1 MRVVAIETLNQT
13 TSEQSQ
19 LLPDDVW
26 FLHGGA
32 RIMKKINTSFGV
44 KEGHY
49 LVGNQG
55 IYKVCKFLGE
65 GSFGKVAK
73 CTKLGSPGFCA
84 IKIMKSDRA
93 GLREM
98 ETMKRIKHL
107 DPDKNHLV
115 KMYECFSFQNMTCIV
130 YEILEESLY
139 NFFQKYEHHIH
150 LCHIRVMAQQLLTA
164 LEAINSMGLIHC
176 DIKMDNIM
184 FIRQNCINVKLIDF
198 GLALE
203 TKELTTV
210 SRVQVTPF
218 RAPEVILGLYPLDK
232 SVDMWAL
239 GVVLASSYFGKYPFS
254 YHTEYDTIRAMVQI
268 FEHEQITANHV
279 VKKSQTNLDEM
290 IKIHRETFDQH
301 DDDDHRVFIDL
312 LKRMLEV
319 NPQRRITPSQALTH
333 DFLTLKHLS
342 GESHAEYA
350 AMKPAPQENLEK
362 TEAPHTDSDQAKMPI
377 GVKKRKKV
385 FSVKKDILLI
395 GNLGNYKVSDV
406 LGEGSFGKVFKC
418 HKEETEDIYA
428 IKILKY
434 VSDAKKEVEVMELI
448 RDLDPDKNNLIK
460 FYEYFTHRNV
470 NCVVYEM
477 LHQRLYDYM
486 HKPTHLCNIRSVAEQ
501 MFQALS
507 ALKSIGVVH
516 GDIKLDNIL
525 FADKNSLRMKLI
537 DFGLA
542 RKAKELV
549 KGTKIQVTPFRAP
562 EVILGLPL
570 DESID
575 MWALGMVLACLYSM
589 VQIFGL
595 PEEDLLTAGEFAGN
609 FFTSDDGGNDPDMDD
624 VCYHVVN
631 LDTRIKVHQK
641 TFDLH
646 DDNDHRVFLDLLKR
660 MLEVNPQK
668 RIPPSQALAH
678 DFITMRHLSGESAA
692 EYFATAKTIMG
703 SPSSSSSSN
712 SSRTTNGNPQTP
724 ESKKL
729 ILWR

>member
-1 MRVVAIETLNQT
+1 I
-13 TSEQSQ
+13 
-19 LLPDDVW
+19 LLPLI
-26 FLHGGA
+26 FLEKHLKVEVESKSETKGN
-32 RIMKKINTSFGV
+32 RNTSFGV

-268 FEHEQITANHV
+268 FGVPEPEVLEKAEHTRGFFVLDYEDDDLCWRLQTPEEHEQITFSLTFSSGCWRSILKEELHQ
-279 VKKSQTNLDEM
+279 VKPSCDP
-290 IKIHRETFDQH
+290 RE
-301 DDDDHRVFIDL
+301 
-312 LKRMLEV
+312 
-319 NPQRRITPSQALTH
+319 
-333 DFLTLKHLS
+333 
-342 GESHAEYA
+342 
-350 AMKPAPQENLEK
+350 KPAPQENLEK

-575 MWALGMVLACLYSM
+575 MWALGMVLACLAM

-609 FFTSDDGGNDPDMDD
+609 FFTSDDGGNDP
-624 VCYHVVN
+624 
-631 LDTRIKVHQK
+631 
-641 TFDLH
+641 
-646 DDNDHRVFLDLLKR
+646 VFLDLLKR

>member
-1 MRVVAIETLNQT
+1 ELDRVTPPPWRSKQE
-13 TSEQSQ
+13 
-19 LLPDDVW
+19 LPMSRK
-26 FLHGGA
+26 GN
-32 RIMKKINTSFGV
+32 RNTSFGV

-268 FEHEQITANHV
+268 FGVPEPEV
-279 VKKSQTNLDEM
+279 LE
-290 IKIHRETFDQH
+290 
-301 DDDDHRVFIDL
+301 
-312 LKRMLEV
+312 KRMLEV

-350 AMKPAPQENLEK
+350 AMAQDFMEEAELEK
-362 TEAPHTDSDQAKMPI
+362 PSSSS
-377 GVKKRKKV
+377 
-385 FSVKKDILLI
+385 FSSSSSQTSN
-395 GNLGNYKVSDV
+395 GNLKTPESNSSSCRSYSLSLKNPVSD
-406 LGEGSFGKVFKC
+406 GSM
-418 HKEETEDIYA
+418 DIYA

-595 PEEDLLTAGEFAGN
+595 PEEDLLTAGE
-609 FFTSDDGGNDPDMDD
+609 
-624 VCYHVVN
+624 
-631 LDTRIKVHQK
+631 IKVHQK